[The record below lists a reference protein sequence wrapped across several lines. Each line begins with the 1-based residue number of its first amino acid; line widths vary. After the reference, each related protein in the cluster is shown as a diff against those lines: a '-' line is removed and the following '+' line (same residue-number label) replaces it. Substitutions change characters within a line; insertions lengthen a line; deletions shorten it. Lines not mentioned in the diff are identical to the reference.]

1 MLKKA
6 ILGAAFVGLIAF
18 LVAGAINRTQDKT
31 EGSVQAAGLGGGQ
44 QRANNNVEDRQTGAD
59 HQLSGSQGSR
69 GAGRSTVQN
78 ERQYP
83 NYQETI
89 DEWLTYNGT
98 VAQVPTEGVELIVE
112 TSEGQ
117 LVIGTGPQA
126 LVEQGADVQIGDELE
141 VTGYWENDEFK
152 ASEIT
157 LLASGQTIVLRDELG
172 RPSWSGSQQAG
183 RGAQADLL
191 QTGRQGNASGAAA
204 ASSEGWGGNGRN
216 GSASEFTQ
224 GTGQA
229 VVNEWILLQGAAVS
243 IDENALIVKLPS
255 GELITIEN
263 RPWWFIQ
270 DQGFSAEVGD
280 EIELSGFYEGEDFE
294 TGQLTNLTTNLTVDV
309 REDSGRPLWA
319 GGGQSS

>member
-1 MLKKA
+1 MLSPGLHPA
-6 ILGAAFVGLIAF
+6 SRLVDGVVGEAHLI
-18 LVAGAINRTQDKT
+18 T
-31 EGSVQAAGLGGGQ
+31 
-44 QRANNNVEDRQTGAD
+44 
-59 HQLSGSQGSR
+59 
-69 GAGRSTVQN
+69 
-78 ERQYP
+78 
-83 NYQETI
+83 TI
-89 DEWLTYNGT
+89 
-98 VAQVPTEGVELIVE
+98 EGVAVRLVEGPALLQPHRQIRVGEIGDAEGDQVGQILIDSSLGPGRIIAPAQDDGPAE
-112 TSEGQ
+112 R
-117 LVIGTGPQA
+117 GPQLGDQA
-126 LVEQGADVQIGDELE
+126 LRDCRQAKGRLVVDVQIGDELE

-294 TGQLTNLTTNLTVDV
+294 TGQLTNLTKNLTVDV
-309 REDSGRPLWA
+309 REYSGRPLWA